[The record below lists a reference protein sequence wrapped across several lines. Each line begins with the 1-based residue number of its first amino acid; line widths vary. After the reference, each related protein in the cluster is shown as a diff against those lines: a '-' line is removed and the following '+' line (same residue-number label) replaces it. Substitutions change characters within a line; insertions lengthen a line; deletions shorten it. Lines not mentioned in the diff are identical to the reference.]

1 MESDVN
7 ANEIDYEQQDEPD
20 RCVDQE
26 LKYEFDWARQQ
37 ANQKYDC
44 CDHDKRDQTAREKT
58 ENSIQDASL
67 LLIEICAGSIT
78 IFCI

>member
-1 MESDVN
+1 MEPDVST
-7 ANEIDYEQQDEPD
+7 NEIDYEQQDESD

-26 LKYEFDWARQQ
+26 LKYEFDWACQQ

-67 LLIEICAGSIT
+67 LLIRVGGGSIAV
-78 IFCI
+78 F